1 MHIAAKWMTF
11 LAATGLV
18 FYFYKY
24 EFGPR
29 KYPTPTLDRRSFYK
43 PSAVAGILDELG
55 NSRAAYLE
63 QETTIDLIF
72 PMIYG
77 LMFVSAIVGLTPGA
91 GAPRWVVVLPLLA
104 VAGDYA
110 ENATAIAMLK
120 RYAAWRGPLP
130 VDLGVLPWI
139 ATAASGTK
147 GASIIASILAVTVL
161 AIAWVVRR

>member
-1 MHIAAKWMTF
+1 MHIAAKWITF

-29 KYPTPTLDRRSFYK
+29 KYPTKTLDGRSFYK
-43 PSAVAGILDELG
+43 PSAVECILNKLG

-63 QETTIDLIF
+63 QESTIDLVF

-91 GAPRWVVVLPLLA
+91 GAPRWIVVFPLIA

-120 RYAAWRGPLP
+120 RYAAWRAPLP

-139 ATAASGTK
+139 ASAASGTK
-147 GASIIASILAVTVL
+147 GASIIASIVAVAVL